1 VYQEVEVAVVA
12 LILVLQPLVVLAEVV
27 MVAEVHPQLILIM
40 ESQIQEGVLAVE
52 VKAQVMVAQAVQV
65 LL

>member
-1 VYQEVEVAVVA
+1 MVAV
-12 LILVLQPLVVLAEVV
+12 ILVLQPLVVLAEVV
-27 MVAEVHPQLILIM
+27 MVAEVHPQLILIT
-40 ESQIQEGVLAVE
+40 ETQIQEGVLAVE